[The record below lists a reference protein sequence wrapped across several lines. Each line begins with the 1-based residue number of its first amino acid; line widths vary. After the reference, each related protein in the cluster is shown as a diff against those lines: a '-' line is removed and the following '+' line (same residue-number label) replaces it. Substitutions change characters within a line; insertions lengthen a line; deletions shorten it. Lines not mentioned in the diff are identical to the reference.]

1 MRRLPG
7 PAVAAVLAITTLVG
21 ACGDDGGGGDL
32 AAFCDAA
39 ADQQRFETVF
49 DDLDPTDVEGAL
61 ATFREAR
68 EAQQALREL
77 APAAARND
85 IDVVIAF
92 VDDLIAG
99 LQPGRDIDGQGRPSV
114 YQSLR
119 PRFDE
124 VEAAGD
130 RLRVYVDTNC

>member
-1 MRRLPG
+1 MHRLL
-7 PAVAAVLAITTLVG
+7 ATSALAALAALGTG
-21 ACGDDGGGGDL
+21 CSDDDSGNL
-32 AAFCDAA
+32 AAFCEAA
-39 ADQQRFETVF
+39 ADTQRFETVF
-49 DDLDPTDVEGAL
+49 DDLDPTNVPAAE
-61 ATFREAR
+61 ATFRTAR
-68 EAQQALREL
+68 DAQTALRDL
-77 APAAARND
+77 APEAARSD

-99 LQPGRDIDGQGRPSV
+99 LQPAGEVDENGRPSV

-130 RLRVYVDTNC
+130 RLRVYVESNC

>member
-1 MRRLPG
+1 MGRRLL
-7 PAVAAVLAITTLVG
+7 AALVAVLALV
-21 ACGDDGGGGDL
+21 ATSCTDDDGAGDL

-39 ADQQRFETVF
+39 EDSQRFEAVF
-49 DDLDPTDVEGAL
+49 DDLDPTNVEA
-61 ATFREAR
+61 ARETFRTAR
-68 EAQQALREL
+68 ETQAALRDL
-77 APAAARND
+77 APEAARGD
-85 IDVVIAF
+85 IEVVLAF

-99 LQPGRDIDGQGRPSV
+99 LQPGRDVDEHGRPSV

-130 RLRVYVDTNC
+130 RLRVYVESNC

>member
-1 MRRLPG
+1 VRRLPVVLLLAAL
-7 PAVAAVLAITTLVG
+7 AVG
-21 ACGDDGGGGDL
+21 GGCSDDDDGNL

-39 ADQQRFETVF
+39 EDTQRFEAVF
-49 DDLDPTDVEGAL
+49 DDLDPTNVEAAE
-61 ATFREAR
+61 ATFRTAR
-68 EAQQALREL
+68 DAQEALRDL
-77 APAAARND
+77 APEAARG
-85 IDVVIAF
+85 DVEIVIAF

-99 LQPGRDIDGQGRPSV
+99 LQPGGAVDEHGRPNV

-130 RLRVYVDTNC
+130 RLRVYVESNC

>member
-1 MRRLPG
+1 MRRVPAAAIAALLALP
-7 PAVAAVLAITTLVG
+7 PLAA
-21 ACGDDGGGGDL
+21 ACSDGSGGDL

-39 ADQQRFETVF
+39 DDQQRFETVF

-61 ATFREAR
+61 ARFRDAR
-68 EAQQALREL
+68 AAQQALRDL
-77 APAAARND
+77 APDAARND

-99 LQPGRDIDGQGRPSV
+99 LRPGRDIDDHGRPGV

-124 VEAAGD
+124 VEAAGE
-130 RLRVYVDTNC
+130 RLRVYVEANC

>member
-1 MRRLPG
+1 MHRLLAALALT
-7 PAVAAVLAITTLVG
+7 AVVAG
-21 ACGDDGGGGDL
+21 AGCSDDDDGNL
-32 AAFCDAA
+32 AAFCAA
-39 ADQQRFETVF
+39 AEDTQRFEAVF
-49 DDLDPTDVEGAL
+49 DDLDPTNVAAAE
-61 ATFREAR
+61 ATFRTAR
-68 EAQQALREL
+68 DAQESLRDL
-77 APAAARND
+77 APEAARGD

-99 LQPGRDIDGQGRPSV
+99 LQPGGNVDEQGRPDV

-130 RLRVYVDTNC
+130 RLRVYVESNC

>member
-1 MRRLPG
+1 ML
-7 PAVAAVLAITTLVG
+7 ALTALVAA
-21 ACGDDGGGGDL
+21 CSDDSSGDL

-49 DDLDPTDVEGAL
+49 DDLDPTDVQGAL
-61 ATFREAR
+61 GTFREAR

-77 APAAARND
+77 APTAARND

-99 LQPGRDIDGQGRPSV
+99 LQPGRDIDGHGRPSV